1 MLVYMFFELTYIKIK
16 YLANMQKH
24 KTKTPQIPKLM
35 KMEPEVKDK
44 GGRGDRMRGR
54 EEGQV

>member
-1 MLVYMFFELTYIKIK
+1 
-16 YLANMQKH
+16 MQKH

-44 GGRGDRMRGR
+44 GGRGDPTHSGFLRHLLYDTSRALSSM
-54 EEGQV
+54 V